1 MKMDIYT
8 IINESKD
15 SKLFELDEVEN
26 LYALTNDSIL
36 FNIIATDEKNKNKD
50 EEQSFIAKFAEIILK
65 NKDDFWNAKNN
76 DKLSDFI
83 NNLSKEIKK
92 KIKHSKKI
100 KKELFEKMNKV
111 AENYGSNIK
120 SSENPNSVVFKLFLS
135 DYNSKYAFTWKA
147 FKETKKIYEKSHI
160 LEGEDI
166 YILKSLLEKDPKIDK
181 VVDSTIFSKQNR
193 PLSKEIIDKIKEK
206 IG

>member
-15 SKLFELDEVEN
+15 SKLFEPNEIEN

-36 FNIIATDEKNKNKD
+36 FNIVAMDEKNKN
-50 EEQSFIAKFAEIILK
+50 EEQSSIAKFAEIVLK
-65 NKDDFWNAKNN
+65 NKDDFWSAKNN
-76 DKLSDFI
+76 DTLTDFS
-83 NNLSKEIKK
+83 NNLTKEIKK
-92 KIKHSKKI
+92 KIKHSKKV
-100 KKELFEKMNKV
+100 KKELFEKMNKT
-111 AENYGSNIK
+111 AESYGNNIK

-147 FKETKKIYEKSHI
+147 FKETKKTYEKSHV

-166 YILKSLLEKDPKIDK
+166 YILKALLEKDPKIDK

>member
-36 FNIIATDEKNKNKD
+36 FNIVATDEINKNKD

-147 FKETKKIYEKSHI
+147 FKETKKIYEKSHV

>member
-65 NKDDFWNAKNN
+65 NKDDFWNAKHN

-147 FKETKKIYEKSHI
+147 FKETKKIYEKSHV

>member
-36 FNIIATDEKNKNKD
+36 FNIVVTDEKNKNKD

-147 FKETKKIYEKSHI
+147 FKETKKIYEKSHV

>member
-1 MKMDIYT
+1 
-8 IINESKD
+8 
-15 SKLFELDEVEN
+15 
-26 LYALTNDSIL
+26 
-36 FNIIATDEKNKNKD
+36 
-50 EEQSFIAKFAEIILK
+50 
-65 NKDDFWNAKNN
+65 
-76 DKLSDFI
+76 
-83 NNLSKEIKK
+83 
-92 KIKHSKKI
+92 
-100 KKELFEKMNKV
+100 MNKV

-147 FKETKKIYEKSHI
+147 FKETKKIYEKSHV

>member
-26 LYALTNDSIL
+26 LYAVTNDSIL
-36 FNIIATDEKNKNKD
+36 FNIVATDEKNKNKD

-147 FKETKKIYEKSHI
+147 FKETKKIYEKSHV

>member
-100 KKELFEKMNKV
+100 KKELFERMNKV

-147 FKETKKIYEKSHI
+147 FKETKKIYEKSHV

>member
-36 FNIIATDEKNKNKD
+36 FNIVATDEKNKNK
-50 EEQSFIAKFAEIILK
+50 EQSSIAKFAEIILK

-147 FKETKKIYEKSHI
+147 FKETKKIYEKSHV

-166 YILKSLLEKDPKIDK
+166 YILKALLEKDPKIDK

>member
-15 SKLFELDEVEN
+15 SKLFEPNEIEN

-36 FNIIATDEKNKNKD
+36 LNIVAVDDKNRKKN
-50 EEQSFIAKFAEIILK
+50 EEQSPIAKFAEIILK
-65 NKDDFWNAKNN
+65 NKDDFWRAKN
-76 DKLSDFI
+76 DDTLVDFTKNI
-83 NNLSKEIKK
+83 AKEIKK

-100 KKELFEKMNKV
+100 KKELFRKMNKI
-111 AENYGSNIK
+111 AESYGSNIK

-147 FKETKKIYEKSHI
+147 FKETKKNYEKSHI

-166 YILKSLLEKDPKIDK
+166 YILKALLEKDPKIDK

>member
-1 MKMDIYT
+1 MKYPISIQT
-8 IINESKD
+8 FEKIIKD
-15 SKLFELDEVEN
+15 NYVYVDK
-26 LYALTNDSIL
+26 
-36 FNIIATDEKNKNKD
+36 TDLVYDLVQED
-50 EEQSFIAKFAEIILK
+50 VCF
-65 NKDDFWNAKNN
+65 
-76 DKLSDFI
+76 LSRPRRFGKSLLI
-83 NNLSKEIKK
+83 STLEAYFKG
-92 KIKHSKKI
+92 

-147 FKETKKIYEKSHI
+147 FKETKKIYEKSHV

>member
-1 MKMDIYT
+1 MNMDIYT

-15 SKLFELDEVEN
+15 SKLFELDGVEN

-147 FKETKKIYEKSHI
+147 FKETKKIYEKSHV

>member
-100 KKELFEKMNKV
+100 KKELYEKMNKV

-147 FKETKKIYEKSHI
+147 FKETKKIYEKSHV

>member
-147 FKETKKIYEKSHI
+147 FKETKKIYEKSHV

>member
-1 MKMDIYT
+1 M
-8 IINESKD
+8 KD
-15 SKLFELDEVEN
+15 SELFT
-26 LYALTNDSIL
+26 Y
-36 FNIIATDEKNKNKD
+36 
-50 EEQSFIAKFAEIILK
+50 LK

-147 FKETKKIYEKSHI
+147 FKETKKIYEKSHV

-166 YILKSLLEKDPKIDK
+166 YILKALLEKDPKIDK

>member
-36 FNIIATDEKNKNKD
+36 FNIVATDEKNKNKD

-147 FKETKKIYEKSHI
+147 FKETKKIYEKSHV

>member
-65 NKDDFWNAKNN
+65 NKDDFWDAKNN

-147 FKETKKIYEKSHI
+147 FKETKKIYEKSHV